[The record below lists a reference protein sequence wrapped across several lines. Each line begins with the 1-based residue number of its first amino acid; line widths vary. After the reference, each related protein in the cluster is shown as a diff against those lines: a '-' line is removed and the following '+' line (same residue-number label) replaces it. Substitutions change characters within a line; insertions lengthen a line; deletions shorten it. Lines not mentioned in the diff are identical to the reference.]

1 MLGWVW
7 GIFEFSKQFS
17 DSEPCAWVTIY
28 GRDVHTNVS
37 QTICELD
44 PDWRHHIN
52 EAKRRGLHCYEKSE
66 TAVSPFPLKAA
77 FKKLSR
83 DRRKRFQS
91 NLKNLGYY
99 RSFIDGLY
107 GKGTFGA
114 LSAYNKKYLGGA
126 DLKKSDNAVKSIN
139 TVSSLN
145 TSPALKA
152 APTPASKS
160 VPITQP

>member
-1 MLGWVW
+1 MG
-7 GIFEFSKQFS
+7 
-17 DSEPCAWVTIY
+17 
-28 GRDVHTNVS
+28 
-37 QTICELD
+37 
-44 PDWRHHIN
+44 
-52 EAKRRGLHCYEKSE
+52 GL
-66 TAVSPFPLKAA
+66 P
-77 FKKLSR
+77 
-83 DRRKRFQS
+83 FQS

>member
-17 DSEPCAWVTIY
+17 DSEPCAWVTTY

-37 QTICELD
+37 QTIWELD

-52 EAKRRGLHCYEKSE
+52 EAKRRGLRCYVKSE
-66 TAVSPFPLKAA
+66 TAVSPSPLKAV

-91 NLKNLGYY
+91 TLKNLGYY

-114 LSAYNKKYLGGA
+114 LSAYNKKI
-126 DLKKSDNAVKSIN
+126 SWR
-139 TVSSLN
+139 
-145 TSPALKA
+145 
-152 APTPASKS
+152 
-160 VPITQP
+160 